1 MRLINLLY
9 QEDAY
14 KKISEIYD
22 ADFKCFVQERDP
34 GDQYLI
40 AYLLVASAKNM
51 IQQDIQALNMFL
63 NIQNNL
69 AEKASN
75 ESTKKI
81 LIENATYNI
90 DTILNQGS

>member
-1 MRLINLLY
+1 
-9 QEDAY
+9 
-14 KKISEIYD
+14 
-22 ADFKCFVQERDP
+22 
-34 GDQYLI
+34 
-40 AYLLVASAKNM
+40 VASAKNM